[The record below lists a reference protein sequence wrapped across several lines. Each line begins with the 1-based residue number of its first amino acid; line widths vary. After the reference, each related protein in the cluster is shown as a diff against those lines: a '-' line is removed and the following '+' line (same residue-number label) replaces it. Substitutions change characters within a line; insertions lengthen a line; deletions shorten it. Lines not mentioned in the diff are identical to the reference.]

1 MATVAPLV
9 VVAHCGR
16 RRGHHGHA
24 QLRLYTYGGARGA
37 RGGALGTVYMY
48 FGGCSGGASTRSVTF
63 SRRRSLTPP
72 RACVCAPLAFSHK
85 NLLAYCRPLAAAAP
99 GAPRGYM
106 QAWV

>member
-1 MATVAPLV
+1 
-9 VVAHCGR
+9 
-16 RRGHHGHA
+16 
-24 QLRLYTYGGARGA
+24 
-37 RGGALGTVYMY
+37 
-48 FGGCSGGASTRSVTF
+48 VTF